1 MTKNDLQRINR
12 FTVIDPE
19 LTHSSF
25 LIHSSPKTPQVFP
38 VEKSFAQNIFMQH
51 CINSKNL
58 KLKHLITF
66 LKYYKQVLANI
77 KPFKY
82 KNVFLYW
89 SSELRD
95 FTF

>member
-12 FTVIDPE
+12 FTVINPE
-19 LTHSSF
+19 PTHFSF

-51 CINSKNL
+51 CITSKNL
-58 KLKHLITF
+58 KLKHLIAF
-66 LKYYKQVLANI
+66 LKHYKQVLANI

-82 KNVFLYW
+82 RNAFLYW
-89 SSELRD
+89 S
-95 FTF
+95 